1 MIPGRVNCTEGW
13 SKGYN
18 GYLMS
23 AKYDEAGTRNWI
35 CIDNAPE
42 VATSVLDVSR
52 GKLWPVVQETRAQIW
67 PNLAPEYICRIMIDC
82 LSPDSSLFKSA
93 GCQTVN
99 FGQLIL
105 FAFEKKK

>member
-1 MIPGRVNCTEGW
+1 MCKTMFIFVSLWR
-13 SKGYN
+13 
-18 GYLMS
+18 S
-23 AKYDEAGTRNWI
+23 AKLFI
-35 CIDNAPE
+35 
-42 VATSVLDVSR
+42 TSPLASLLTLPYGDD
-52 GKLWPVVQETRAQIW
+52 KLVQETIAQIW
-67 PNLAPEYICRIMIDC
+67 PNLALEYICRFMIDC